1 VGLNPPPTVLLPP
14 AFFNE
19 ITSIIESL
27 ETFMQAVKKV
37 EIIIS
42 HSYIEDTL
50 KILDSLG
57 VSGYTVLE
65 NTSGKGDRGFSCDDI
80 DCNYSGSYIMT
91 VCTNDKQL
99 DTLVTKMKPLLKKV
113 GGICVITDAQWLR
126 H

>member
-1 VGLNPPPTVLLPP
+1 
-14 AFFNE
+14 
-19 ITSIIESL
+19 
-27 ETFMQAVKKV
+27 MQAVKKV

-42 HSYIEDTL
+42 HAYIEDTL

-65 NTSGKGDRGFSCDDI
+65 NTSGKGDRGLSCDDI

-99 DTLVTKMKPLLKKV
+99 DTLVIKMKPLLKKV
-113 GGICVITDAQWLR
+113 GGICVITDAQWLS